1 VRLGLVVLA
10 LALASCGTDDTT
22 PSEPQGCLRLDGS
35 YSLTYAEPACG
46 RSGAITDR
54 LVVINQSGCSVNAIL
69 PGYALLDGTVTGDT
83 LLFSL
88 TLLASSG
95 TCGNA
100 HVSGTARVTSSGG
113 MLTIVGTYGTS
124 APPPAGCACLA
135 SPGQGTLTLAM

>member
-1 VRLGLVVLA
+1 VRLYVVVLA

-22 PSEPQGCLRLDGS
+22 PSEPQGCIRLDGA

-46 RSGAITDR
+46 RSGTITDR

-83 LLFSL
+83 HL
-88 TLLASSG
+88 
-95 TCGNA
+95 
-100 HVSGTARVTSSGG
+100 SGTARVTAAGG
-113 MLTIVGTYGTS
+113 RITLVGTYGTS